1 MLCIPWYVVIFQ
13 SIPEAFLVLVM
24 GFALFRIRIDTKHA
38 VFIAVLSAFS
48 TYLIRLAPIVF
59 GVHSLIA
66 IALLIVLTVLIAR
79 INIGP
84 ATLAILGGVVIL
96 AVLQS
101 LMIPILFNFASVQFS
116 DLSDRPWLNILF
128 FIPQALVM
136 IIIYITALRNDW
148 YLYDL
153 SREGKYRA

>member
-66 IALLIVLTVLIAR
+66 AAVMIILTVVIAR
-79 INIGP
+79 IDVGS
-84 ATLAILGGVVIL
+84 ATLAILGGIVIL
-96 AVLQS
+96 AILQS
-101 LMIPILFNFASVQFS
+101 LMAPTLFNLASVQFS
-116 DLSDRPWLNILF
+116 DVSDRPWLNILF
-128 FIPQALVM
+128 FIPQAVVM
-136 IIIYITALRNDW
+136 IIIYITVLRNDW

-153 SREGKYRA
+153 SQKGKNRA